1 MRRRPRLP
9 AALFGP
15 RAYGTSFVGTRR
27 SSGRW
32 ASSLHL
38 PRRDEGARR
47 VGPPLRRLE
56 PAPAAGARRRR
67 GLVWCPRDGFT
78 ASVDPGPAAGVLAPP
93 SLLRPRREAP
103 RAFAT
108 PRRSSLRSPASAPG
122 STLSRQATSR
132 TPHYHGGRAR
142 RTRGP

>member
-1 MRRRPRLP
+1 SIGRRPRRLIGAATAPPPPRCAIRP
-9 AALFGP
+9 A
-15 RAYGTSFVGTRR
+15 RVRHVFVGTRR

-32 ASSLHL
+32 ASSLPL

-67 GLVWCPRDGFT
+67 GLVWCPVDGFT
-78 ASVDPGPAAGVLAPP
+78 ASVDSGPAAGAVAPA

-108 PRRSSLRSPASAPG
+108 PRRSSLRSPASA
-122 STLSRQATSR
+122 
-132 TPHYHGGRAR
+132 
-142 RTRGP
+142 